1 LAAKKKFGK
10 YFFGVREISG
20 NFFFEGKS
28 VHALTH
34 KTELSP
40 TTQPPNYP
48 KTWKNHPYPEFS
60 DVIVIAGNRG
70 LPAAFLALF

>member
-1 LAAKKKFGK
+1 LLAAKKKFGK

-20 NFFFEGKS
+20 NFFEGKS

-40 TTQPPNYP
+40 TTQLP
-48 KTWKNHPYPEFS
+48 KNLKKTTPTLHSPT
-60 DVIVIAGNRG
+60 
-70 LPAAFLALF
+70 